1 MLSAAWGAILPDAT
15 FEQVLLKIDSALLYT
30 KQYEAELEV
39 RIANLKSLQ
48 QHASSYEER
57 YNICRQLVECY
68 ENYRADSTYHYI
80 DCCKEMAVKVG
91 RTDWLVSLN
100 LYRIDVYLQMNML
113 AMAKDELKKMDEKIM
128 NHSQRMTYYTE
139 YHTLCVQT

>member
-1 MLSAAWGAILPDAT
+1 MLSAAWSAILPDAT

-91 RTDWLVSLN
+91 LAGLSELVSDRCVFADE
-100 LYRIDVYLQMNML
+100 YAGYGQRRTK
-113 AMAKDELKKMDEKIM
+113 KDG
-128 NHSQRMTYYTE
+128 
-139 YHTLCVQT
+139 